1 MARSRSSLDLT
12 TILQIVVAA
21 FLITLGLIAVIHYD
35 SDMARLGRGMNR
47 MFGRSGDPLNLVVA
61 IVEIVA
67 GVIVFAGVFFA
78 VRSRLLYGATLVIA
92 ILWIIQIILSFFASN
107 FAEPDL
113 VVWINRLAA
122 DLIVLLALWLIN
134 RKYAL

>member
-134 RKYAL
+134 RKYA

>member
-1 MARSRSSLDLT
+1 MARSRSTMDLV

-21 FLITLGLIAVIHYD
+21 FLITLGLIALIHYD
-35 SDMARLGRGMNR
+35 SDPARLGRGMNR
-47 MFGRSGDPLNLVVA
+47 LFGRANDPLNLAVA

-78 VRSRLLYGATLVIA
+78 VQSRLLYGATLVIA
-92 ILWIIQIILSFFASN
+92 ILWVIQIILSFFASN

-134 RKYAL
+134 RKYA

>member
-1 MARSRSSLDLT
+1 MARSRSSVDLI

-21 FLITLGLIAVIHYD
+21 FLITLGLMAIVHYN
-35 SDMARLGRGMNR
+35 SDPARLGRGMNR
-47 MFGRSGDPLNLVVA
+47 LFGRAGEPLNLIVA

-67 GVIVFAGVFFA
+67 GVIVFAGVFLA
-78 VRSRLLYGATLVIA
+78 VQSRLLYGATLVIA

-113 VVWINRLAA
+113 IIWINRLAA

-134 RKYAL
+134 RKYA

>member
-1 MARSRSSLDLT
+1 MARSRSSLDLV

-21 FLITLGLIAVIHYD
+21 FLITLGLIAIIHYD
-35 SDMARLGRGMNR
+35 SDLARLGRGMNR

-67 GVIVFAGVFFA
+67 GGIVFAGVFFA

-92 ILWIIQIILSFFASN
+92 ILWTIQIILSFFASN

-134 RKYAL
+134 RKYA

>member
-1 MARSRSSLDLT
+1 MARSRSSLDLV

-21 FLITLGLIAVIHYD
+21 FLITLGLIAIIHYD
-35 SDMARLGRGMNR
+35 SDLARLGRGMNR

-67 GVIVFAGVFFA
+67 GGIVFAGVFFA

-134 RKYAL
+134 RKYA

>member
-1 MARSRSSLDLT
+1 MARRSSIEGV

-21 FLITLGLIAVIHYD
+21 FLITLGLIAIIHYD

-47 MFGRSGDPLNLVVA
+47 LFGGRAGQPLNLVVA
-61 IVEIVA
+61 IVEVAA

-78 VRSRLLYGATLVIA
+78 VQSRLLYGATLVIA
-92 ILWIIQIILSFFASN
+92 VLWIIQIILSFFASN

-113 VVWINRLAA
+113 VVWLNRLAA
-122 DLIVLLALWLIN
+122 DLIVLASLWLIN
-134 RKYAL
+134 RKYA

>member
-1 MARSRSSLDLT
+1 MARSRSSLDLV

-21 FLITLGLIAVIHYD
+21 FLITLGLMAVIHYD
-35 SDMARLGRGMNR
+35 SDLARLGRGMNR

-61 IVEIVA
+61 IAEIVA

-78 VRSRLLYGATLVIA
+78 VQSRLLYGATLVIA

-107 FAEPDL
+107 FAQPDL
-113 VVWINRLAA
+113 IVWINRLAA

-134 RKYAL
+134 RKYA